1 MAQIPRALLQRW
13 LVQAERWWCMTNNRY
28 LKRWDNSVQNNY
40 GKPSIALVKGKGIVV
55 TDADGKSYLDFLG
68 GIATSV
74 LGHAHPAIVKAV
86 TKQVS
91 TLSHVSNFY
100 AHPNAIELA
109 EKLVGMTG
117 DESAK
122 VFFCQSGAEANE
134 AALKLS
140 RRTGK
145 VRVVAAQGAFHGRTM
160 GALSLTGQPSKRE
173 PFLPLIKGVKH
184 VPYGD
189 IDAMRKAVTKKTA
202 MVIIEPI
209 MGEAGVIVPPADY
222 LQELRLLCDKSGAL
236 LVIDAVQTGMG
247 RTGDWF
253 GYEYSGITP
262 DVITLAKGL
271 GGGLPLGAMIALG
284 KAADL
289 FQPGDHGSTFG
300 GNPVTTSAG
309 LAAIKFIE
317 AQEILSKVE
326 KQGAHLMQELA
337 LIPGVKEVR
346 GAGLLL
352 GIELDS
358 IKVAVFA
365 DAMRDA
371 GVLVNA
377 ANPTTIRIAPALIVS
392 DAQINRFITIFRK
405 VIADVK

>member
-1 MAQIPRALLQRW
+1 
-13 LVQAERWWCMTNNRY
+13 MTNKKY
-28 LKRWDNSVQNNY
+28 LKRWDSSLQNNY

-55 TDADGKSYLDFLG
+55 TDADGKTYLDFLG
-68 GIATSV
+68 GIATSI

-86 TKQVS
+86 TKQIS

-109 EKLVGMTG
+109 EKLAAMTG
-117 DESAK
+117 DKSAK

-134 AALKLS
+134 AAFKLS

-189 IDAMRKAVTKKTA
+189 IDAMRKAISKKTA

-209 MGEAGVIVPPADY
+209 MGEAGVVVPPPDY
-222 LQELRLLCDKSGAL
+222 LQELRRLCDKNGSL

-289 FQPGDHGSTFG
+289 FQAGDHGSTFG
-300 GNPVTTSAG
+300 GNPVTTAAG

-317 AQEILSKVE
+317 TQDILQKVE
-326 KQGAHLMQELA
+326 EQGLYLMQELA

-346 GAGLLL
+346 GAGLLI
-352 GIELDS
+352 GIELES
-358 IKVAVFA
+358 LKASEVS
-365 DAMRDA
+365 DAMREA

-377 ANPTTIRIAPALIVS
+377 ANGTTIRIAPALIVT
-392 DAQINRFITIFRK
+392 DAQINKFIATFRK
-405 VIADVK
+405 VITDAK

>member
-1 MAQIPRALLQRW
+1 
-13 LVQAERWWCMTNNRY
+13 MTNKTMINRW
-28 LKRWDNSVQNNY
+28 KSSVQNNY
-40 GKPSIALVKGKGIVV
+40 GTPSIALVKGKGLVV
-55 TDADGKSYLDFLG
+55 TDADGKQYLDFLG
-68 GIATSV
+68 GIATNI

-100 AHPNAIELA
+100 VHPHAVELA
-109 EKLVGMTG
+109 EKLAAMTG
-117 DESAK
+117 DKSAK

-145 VRVVAAQGAFHGRTM
+145 VRIVAAQGAFHGRTM
-160 GALSLTGQPSKRE
+160 GALSLTGQPAKRE

-184 VPYGD
+184 VPFGD
-189 IDAMRKAVTKKTA
+189 IEAMRKAVTKKTA

-222 LQELRLLCDKSGAL
+222 LRELRALCDAKGAL
-236 LVIDAVQTGMG
+236 LVIDVVQTGMG

-300 GNPVTTSAG
+300 GNPVTTAAG

-317 AQEILSKVE
+317 TQKILKKVE
-326 KQGAHLMQELA
+326 KQGVYLMQELA
-337 LIPGVKEVR
+337 VIPGVAEVR

-352 GIELDS
+352 GIELENL
-358 IKVAVFA
+358 KAA
-365 DAMRDA
+365 DIAKA
-371 GVLVNA
+371 LQNEGVLVNA
-377 ANPTTIRIAPALIVS
+377 ANPTTIRLAPALIVT
-392 DAQINRFITIFRK
+392 DAQLKKFVSIFKK
-405 VIADVK
+405 VMSDGK

>member
-1 MAQIPRALLQRW
+1 MTNKKYLQRW
-13 LVQAERWWCMTNNRY
+13 DSSL
-28 LKRWDNSVQNNY
+28 QNNY

-55 TDADGKSYLDFLG
+55 TDADGKTYLDFLG
-68 GIATSV
+68 GIATSI

-86 TKQVS
+86 TKQIS

-109 EKLVGMTG
+109 EKLAAMTG
-117 DESAK
+117 DKSAK

-134 AALKLS
+134 AAFKLS

-189 IDAMRKAVTKKTA
+189 IDAMRKAISKKTA

-209 MGEAGVIVPPADY
+209 MGEAGVVVPPPDY
-222 LQELRLLCDKSGAL
+222 LQELRRLCDKNGSL

-262 DVITLAKGL
+262 DLITLAKGL

-289 FQPGDHGSTFG
+289 FQAGDHGSTFG
-300 GNPVTTSAG
+300 GNPVTTAAG

-317 AQEILSKVE
+317 TQDILQKVE
-326 KQGAHLMQELA
+326 EQGLYLMQELA

-346 GAGLLL
+346 GAGLLI
-352 GIELDS
+352 GIELES
-358 IKVAVFA
+358 LKASEVS
-365 DAMRDA
+365 DAMREA

-377 ANPTTIRIAPALIVS
+377 ANGTTIRIAPALIVT
-392 DAQINRFITIFRK
+392 DAQINKFIATFRK
-405 VIADVK
+405 VITDAK

>member
-1 MAQIPRALLQRW
+1 MINRW
-13 LVQAERWWCMTNNRY
+13 S
-28 LKRWDNSVQNNY
+28 NSVQNNY
-40 GKPSIALVKGKGIVV
+40 GSPSIALVKGNGLVV
-55 TDADGKSYLDFLG
+55 TDADGKQYLDFLG
-68 GIATSV
+68 GIATNI

-86 TKQVS
+86 SKQVS
-91 TLSHVSNFY
+91 ILSHVSNFY
-100 AHPNAIELA
+100 VHPNAVELA
-109 EKLVGMTG
+109 EKLASMTG
-117 DESAK
+117 DKSAK

-173 PFLPLIKGVKH
+173 PFLPLVKGVKH

-189 IDAMRKAVTKKTA
+189 IEAMRKAVNKKTA

-222 LQELRLLCDKSGAL
+222 LQELRALCDAKGAL

-300 GNPVTTSAG
+300 GNPVTTAAG

-317 AQEILSKVE
+317 SQKLLKKVE
-326 KQGAHLMQELA
+326 KQGAYLMQELA
-337 LIPGVKEVR
+337 LIPGVSEVR

-352 GIELDS
+352 GIELENLKSSD
-358 IKVAVFA
+358 VAGA
-365 DAMRDA
+365 LQKS

-377 ANPTTIRIAPALIVS
+377 ANPTTIRLAPALIVT
-392 DAQINRFITIFRK
+392 DVQIKKFISIFKK
-405 VIADVK
+405 VMSDVK

>member
-1 MAQIPRALLQRW
+1 MSNKTVITQW
-13 LVQAERWWCMTNNRY
+13 
-28 LKRWDNSVQNNY
+28 KNSVQNNY
-40 GKPSIALVKGKGIVV
+40 GTPSVALVRGKGIVV
-55 TDADGKSYLDFLG
+55 TDADGKQYLDFLG
-68 GIATSV
+68 GIATSI
-74 LGHAHPAIVKAV
+74 LGQAHPAIVKAV
-86 TKQVS
+86 SKQVS

-100 AHPNAIELA
+100 AHPNAVALA
-109 EKLVGMTG
+109 AKLTAMTG
-117 DESAK
+117 DKSAK

-145 VRVVAAQGAFHGRTM
+145 SRVVAAQGAFHGRTM
-160 GALSLTGQPSKRE
+160 GALSLTGQPAKRE

-189 IDAMRKAVTKKTA
+189 INAMRKAVSRKTA

-222 LQELRLLCDKSGAL
+222 LQQLRQLCDDKGAL

-300 GNPVTTSAG
+300 GNPVTTAAG
-309 LAAIKFIE
+309 LAAINFIE
-317 AQEILSKVE
+317 SKKILKKVE
-326 KQGAHLMQELA
+326 KQGAYLMQELA
-337 LIPGVKEVR
+337 LIPGVAEVR

-352 GIELDS
+352 GIELENRKAAD
-358 IKVAVFA
+358 VAG
-365 DAMRDA
+365 DLQKS

-377 ANPTTIRIAPALIVS
+377 ANTTTIRLAPALIVT
-392 DAQINRFITIFRK
+392 DVQINKFLAIFKK
-405 VIADVK
+405 VMRDAK

>member
-1 MAQIPRALLQRW
+1 
-13 LVQAERWWCMTNNRY
+13 MTNKTMINR
-28 LKRWDNSVQNNY
+28 WSNSVQNNY
-40 GKPSIALVKGKGIVV
+40 GSPSIALVKGKGLVV
-55 TDADGKSYLDFLG
+55 TDAEGKHYLDFLG
-68 GIATSV
+68 GIATNI

-91 TLSHVSNFY
+91 ILSHVSNFY
-100 AHPNAIELA
+100 VHPNAVELA
-109 EKLVGMTG
+109 EKLASMTG
-117 DESAK
+117 DNGAK

-173 PFLPLIKGVKH
+173 PFLPLVKGVKH

-189 IDAMRKAVTKKTA
+189 IEAMRKAVSKKTA

-222 LQELRLLCDKSGAL
+222 LQELRTLCDAKGAL

-300 GNPVTTSAG
+300 GNPVTTAAG

-317 AQEILSKVE
+317 SQKLLKKVE
-326 KQGAHLMQELA
+326 RQGAYLMQELA
-337 LIPGVKEVR
+337 LIPGVAEVR

-352 GIELDS
+352 GIELESLKSSD
-358 IKVAVFA
+358 VANA
-365 DAMRDA
+365 LQKC

-377 ANPTTIRIAPALIVS
+377 ANPTTIRLAPALIVT
-392 DAQINRFITIFRK
+392 DAQIKKFISIIKK
-405 VIADVK
+405 VINDGK

>member
-1 MAQIPRALLQRW
+1 
-13 LVQAERWWCMTNNRY
+13 MTNKKY
-28 LKRWDNSVQNNY
+28 LNRWDRSLQNNY
-40 GKPSIALVKGKGIVV
+40 GKPSIALVKGKGILV
-55 TDADGKSYLDFLG
+55 TDADGKTYMDFLG
-68 GIATSV
+68 GIATNI

-91 TLSHVSNFY
+91 VLSHVSNFY
-100 AHPNAIELA
+100 AHPNAIALA
-109 EKLVGMTG
+109 EKLTAMTG
-117 DESAK
+117 DKGAR

-145 VRVVAAQGAFHGRTM
+145 MRVVAAQGAFHGRTM

-184 VPYGD
+184 VPFGD
-189 IDAMRKAVTKKTA
+189 IDAMRKAVSKKTA

-222 LQELRLLCDKSGAL
+222 LQELRKLCDKNGAL

-284 KAADL
+284 KAAEL

-300 GNPVTTSAG
+300 GNPVTTAAG
-309 LAAIKFIE
+309 LAAIEFIE
-317 AQEILSKVE
+317 TKKILNKVE
-326 KQGAHLMQELA
+326 KQGAHLIQELA
-337 LIPGVKEVR
+337 LIPGVREVR

-352 GIELDS
+352 GIELESLKASDVS
-358 IKVAVFA
+358 

-377 ANPTTIRIAPALIVS
+377 ANATTIRIAPALIVT
-392 DAQINRFITIFRK
+392 DAQITKFIAIFKK
-405 VIADVK
+405 VIADAK

>member
-1 MAQIPRALLQRW
+1 
-13 LVQAERWWCMTNNRY
+13 MTNKTVINRW
-28 LKRWDNSVQNNY
+28 KSSVQNNY
-40 GKPSIALVKGKGIVV
+40 GSPSIALVKGKGLVV
-55 TDADGKSYLDFLG
+55 TDADGKQYLDFLG
-68 GIATSV
+68 GIATNI

-86 TKQVS
+86 TKQVA
-91 TLSHVSNFY
+91 TLTHVSNFY
-100 AHPNAIELA
+100 AHPNAVELA
-109 EKLVGMTG
+109 EKLASMTG
-117 DESAK
+117 NKSAK
-122 VFFCQSGAEANE
+122 VFLCQSGAEANE

-140 RRTGK
+140 RRTG
-145 VRVVAAQGAFHGRTM
+145 RMRIVAAQGAFHGRTM

-189 IDAMRKAVTKKTA
+189 IEAMRKAVTRKTA
-202 MVIIEPI
+202 MIIIEPI

-222 LQELRLLCDKSGAL
+222 LQELRAICDAKGAL

-300 GNPVTTSAG
+300 GNPVTTAAA

-317 AQEILSKVE
+317 IQKILQKVE
-326 KQGAHLMQELA
+326 KQGAYLMQELA
-337 LIPGVKEVR
+337 VIPGVAEVR

-352 GIELDS
+352 GIELES
-358 IKVAVFA
+358 MKAA
-365 DAMRDA
+365 DIAKALQDQ

-377 ANPTTIRIAPALIVS
+377 ANPTTIRLAPALVVT
-392 DAQINRFITIFRK
+392 DAQIKKFVAIFKK
-405 VIADVK
+405 VMSDGK

>member
-1 MAQIPRALLQRW
+1 
-13 LVQAERWWCMTNNRY
+13 MTNNRY

-117 DESAK
+117 DKNAK

-189 IDAMRKAVTKKTA
+189 IDAMRKAVSKKTA

-337 LIPGVKEVR
+337 IIPGVKEVR

-358 IKVAVFA
+358 IKAAVVA
-365 DAMRDA
+365 DAMRNA

>member
-1 MAQIPRALLQRW
+1 
-13 LVQAERWWCMTNNRY
+13 MTNKTMINRW
-28 LKRWDNSVQNNY
+28 KSSVQNNY
-40 GKPSIALVKGKGIVV
+40 GTPSIALVKGKGLVV
-55 TDADGKSYLDFLG
+55 TDADGKQYLDFLG
-68 GIATSV
+68 GIATNI
-74 LGHAHPAIVKAV
+74 LGHAHSAIIKAV

-100 AHPNAIELA
+100 VHPQAVELA
-109 EKLVGMTG
+109 EELAAMTS
-117 DESAK
+117 DKSAK

-145 VRVVAAQGAFHGRTM
+145 VRIVAAQGAFHGRTM
-160 GALSLTGQPSKRE
+160 GALSMTGQPAKRE
-173 PFLPLIKGVKH
+173 PFLPLVKGVKH
-184 VPYGD
+184 VPFGD
-189 IDAMRKAVTKKTA
+189 IEAMRKAITKKTA
-202 MVIIEPI
+202 MVILEPI

-222 LQELRLLCDKSGAL
+222 LREVRALCDAKGAL

-300 GNPVTTSAG
+300 GNPVTTAAG
-309 LAAIKFIE
+309 LAAIKFME
-317 AQEILSKVE
+317 SQKILKKVE
-326 KQGAHLMQELA
+326 KQGVYLMTELA
-337 LIPGVKEVR
+337 VIPGVAEVR

-352 GIELDS
+352 GIELETKKASD
-358 IKVAVFA
+358 VALA
-365 DAMRDA
+365 LQNE

-377 ANPTTIRIAPALIVS
+377 ANPTTIRIAPALIVT
-392 DAQINRFITIFRK
+392 DAQLKKFVSIFKK
-405 VIADVK
+405 VMSDDK

>member
-1 MAQIPRALLQRW
+1 MLNRW
-13 LVQAERWWCMTNNRY
+13 NTV
-28 LKRWDNSVQNNY
+28 VQNNY
-40 GKPSIALVKGKGIVV
+40 GSPTIALVKGKGIVV
-55 TDADGKSYLDFLG
+55 TDADGKQYLDFLG
-68 GIATSV
+68 GIATSI
-74 LGHAHPAIVKAV
+74 LGHAHPVIVKAV

-100 AHPNAIELA
+100 AHPQAIELA
-109 EKLVGMTG
+109 EKLTSMTG
-117 DESAK
+117 DKNAK

-189 IDAMRKAVTKKTA
+189 IEAMRKAVTKKTA

-222 LQELRLLCDKSGAL
+222 LQQLRALCDDKGAL

-253 GYEYSGITP
+253 GYEYSEITP

-284 KAADL
+284 KAAEL

-300 GNPVTTSAG
+300 GNPVTTAAG

-317 AQEILSKVE
+317 TTGVLTKVE

-337 LIPGVKEVR
+337 VIPGVAEVR

-352 GIELDS
+352 GIELSDH
-358 IKVAVFA
+358 KAA
-365 DAMRDA
+365 DIANSLREQ

-377 ANPTTIRIAPALIVS
+377 ANATTIRIAPALIVT
-392 DAQINRFITIFRK
+392 DAQIKKFIAIFKK
-405 VIADVK
+405 VMSDAK

>member
-1 MAQIPRALLQRW
+1 
-13 LVQAERWWCMTNNRY
+13 MTNKKY
-28 LKRWDNSVQNNY
+28 LNRWDRSLQNNY
-40 GKPSIALVKGKGIVV
+40 GKPTITLVKGQGVLV
-55 TDADGKSYLDFLG
+55 TDADGETYMDFLG
-68 GIATSV
+68 GIATNI

-91 TLSHVSNFY
+91 VLSHVSNFY
-100 AHPNAIELA
+100 AHPNAIALA
-109 EKLVGMTG
+109 EKLTAMTG
-117 DESAK
+117 EKSAK

-184 VPYGD
+184 VPFGD
-189 IDAMRKAVTKKTA
+189 IDAMRKAVSKKTA
-202 MVIIEPI
+202 MVMIEPI

-222 LQELRLLCDKSGAL
+222 LQELRKLCDKNGAL

-284 KAADL
+284 KAAEL

-300 GNPVTTSAG
+300 GNPVTTAAG
-309 LAAIKFIE
+309 LAAIEFIE
-317 AQEILSKVE
+317 SKKILSKVE
-326 KQGAHLMQELA
+326 KQGAHLIQELA

-352 GIELDS
+352 GIELESLKASDIS
-358 IKVAVFA
+358 
-365 DAMRDA
+365 DAMREA

-377 ANPTTIRIAPALIVS
+377 ANATTIRIAPALIVT
-392 DAQINRFITIFRK
+392 DAQITKFIAIFKK
-405 VIADVK
+405 VIADAK

>member
-1 MAQIPRALLQRW
+1 
-13 LVQAERWWCMTNNRY
+13 MTNKTMINR
-28 LKRWDNSVQNNY
+28 WSNSVQNNY
-40 GKPSIALVKGKGIVV
+40 GSPTIALVKGKGIVV
-55 TDADGKSYLDFLG
+55 TDADGKQYLDFLG
-68 GIATSV
+68 GIATNI

-91 TLSHVSNFY
+91 ILSHVSNFY
-100 AHPNAIELA
+100 VHPNAVELA
-109 EKLVGMTG
+109 EKLASMTG
-117 DESAK
+117 DKGAK

-173 PFLPLIKGVKH
+173 PFLPLVKGVKH

-189 IDAMRKAVTKKTA
+189 IEAMRKAVTKKTA

-222 LQELRLLCDKSGAL
+222 LQELRTLCDAKGAL

-284 KAADL
+284 KASDL

-300 GNPVTTSAG
+300 GNPVTTAAG
-309 LAAIKFIE
+309 LAAIKLIE
-317 AQEILSKVE
+317 SQKLLKKVE
-326 KQGAHLMQELA
+326 KQGAYLMQELA
-337 LIPGVKEVR
+337 LIPGVSEVR

-352 GIELDS
+352 GIELENLKSSD
-358 IKVAVFA
+358 VAIA
-365 DAMRDA
+365 LQKS

-377 ANPTTIRIAPALIVS
+377 ANPKTIRLAPALIVT
-392 DAQINRFITIFRK
+392 DVQIKKFISIFKK
-405 VIADVK
+405 VMSDVK

>member
-1 MAQIPRALLQRW
+1 
-13 LVQAERWWCMTNNRY
+13 MTNKKM
-28 LKRWDNSVQNNY
+28 LDRWNSVVQNNY
-40 GKPSIALVKGKGIVV
+40 GTPSIALIKGKGIVV
-55 TDADGKSYLDFLG
+55 TDADGKVYLDFLG
-68 GIATSV
+68 GIATSI

-91 TLSHVSNFY
+91 TLGHISNFY
-100 AHPNAIELA
+100 AHPNAITLA
-109 EKLVGMTG
+109 EKLVAMTG
-117 DESAK
+117 EKKAK

-134 AALKLS
+134 AAFKLS

-145 VRVVAAQGAFHGRTM
+145 VRVVAAQGAFHGRTI

-173 PFLPLIKGVKH
+173 PFLPLIKGVQH

-189 IDAMRKAVTKKTA
+189 IEAMRKAISKKTA

-222 LQELRLLCDKSGAL
+222 LQQLRAICDDKGAL

-253 GYEYSGITP
+253 GYEYSGISP

-300 GNPVTTSAG
+300 GNPVTTAAG
-309 LAAIKFIE
+309 LAAIDVIE
-317 AQEILSKVE
+317 SKKILNKVKQQGDYLIQEI
-326 KQGAHLMQELA
+326 A

-346 GAGLLL
+346 GAGLLI
-352 GIELDS
+352 GIELES
-358 IKVAVFA
+358 LKASEIAT
-365 DAMRDA
+365 AMRDA

-377 ANPTTIRIAPALIVS
+377 ANPATIRIAPALIVT
-392 DAQINRFITIFRK
+392 DVQINKFISIFRK
-405 VIADVK
+405 VISDAK

>member
-1 MAQIPRALLQRW
+1 
-13 LVQAERWWCMTNNRY
+13 MTNKTMINRW
-28 LKRWDNSVQNNY
+28 KSSVQNNY
-40 GKPSIALVKGKGIVV
+40 GTPSIALLKGKGLVV
-55 TDADGKSYLDFLG
+55 TDADGKQYLDFLG
-68 GIATSV
+68 GIATSI

-100 AHPNAIELA
+100 AHPHAIELA
-109 EKLVGMTG
+109 EKLAAMTG
-117 DESAK
+117 DKKAK

-140 RRTGK
+140 RRSGK
-145 VRVVAAQGAFHGRTM
+145 VRIVAAQGAFHGRTM

-184 VPYGD
+184 VPFGD
-189 IDAMRKAVTKKTA
+189 IEAMRKAVTKKTA

-222 LQELRLLCDKSGAL
+222 LRELRSLCDAKGAL

-289 FQPGDHGSTFG
+289 FQSGDHGSTFG
-300 GNPVTTSAG
+300 GNPVTTAAG

-317 AQEILSKVE
+317 AQKILKKVE
-326 KQGAHLMQELA
+326 AQGLYLIQELA
-337 LIPGVKEVR
+337 LTPGVAEVR

-352 GIELDS
+352 GIELESLKAAD
-358 IKVAVFA
+358 VALA
-365 DAMRDA
+365 LQNE

-377 ANPTTIRIAPALIVS
+377 ANPTTIRLAPALIVT
-392 DAQINRFITIFRK
+392 DAQIKKFVAIFRK
-405 VIADVK
+405 VMSDGK

>member
-1 MAQIPRALLQRW
+1 MSNKKFL
-13 LVQAERWWCMTNNRY
+13 T
-28 LKRWDNSVQNNY
+28 RWDASLQNNY
-40 GKPSIALVKGKGIVV
+40 GKPAITLVKGKGIVV
-55 TDADGKSYLDFLG
+55 TDADGKTYLDFLG
-68 GIATSV
+68 GIATSI

-91 TLSHVSNFY
+91 VLSHVSNFY
-100 AHPNAIELA
+100 AHPNAIALA
-109 EKLVGMTG
+109 EKLTKMTG
-117 DESAK
+117 DKNAK

-189 IDAMRKAVTKKTA
+189 IDAMRKAITKKTA

-209 MGEAGVIVPPADY
+209 MGEAGVIVPPAEY
-222 LQELRLLCDKSGAL
+222 LQQLRELCDKNGSL

-300 GNPVTTSAG
+300 GNPVTTAAG
-309 LAAIKFIE
+309 LAAIEFIE
-317 AQEILSKVE
+317 SKKILGKVE
-326 KQGAHLMQELA
+326 KQGAHLMHELA

-352 GIELDS
+352 GIELESLKASDVS
-358 IKVAVFA
+358 
-365 DAMRDA
+365 DAMRNT

-377 ANPTTIRIAPALIVS
+377 ANATTIRIAPALIVT
-392 DAQINRFITIFRK
+392 DAQINKFISLFRK
-405 VIADVK
+405 VIADGK

>member
-1 MAQIPRALLQRW
+1 MKKSL
-13 LVQAERWWCMTNNRY
+13 TNKSL
-28 LKRWDNSVQNNY
+28 LKRWDSVVQNNY
-40 GKPSIALVKGKGIVV
+40 GSPAIALISGKGIVV
-55 TDADGKSYLDFLG
+55 TDADGKKYLDFLG
-68 GIATSV
+68 GIATNI
-74 LGHAHPAIVKAV
+74 LGHAHPVIVKAV
-86 TKQVS
+86 SKQVA
-91 TLSHVSNFY
+91 TLGHVSNFY
-100 AHPNAIELA
+100 AHPNAVELA
-109 EKLVGMTG
+109 EKLVALTG
-117 DESAK
+117 EKGAK
-122 VFFCQSGAEANE
+122 VFLCQSGAEANE

-140 RRTGK
+140 RRMGR

-189 IDAMRKAVTKKTA
+189 IEAMRKAVTKKTA

-209 MGEAGVIVPPADY
+209 MGEAGVIVPAQEY
-222 LQELRLLCDKSGAL
+222 LRELRSLCDDKGAL

-284 KAADL
+284 KAAHL

-300 GNPVTTSAG
+300 GNPVTTAAG
-309 LAAIKFIE
+309 LAAIDFIE
-317 AQEILSKVE
+317 SRKILSKVRS
-326 KQGAHLMQELA
+326 QGAHLMQELA
-337 LIPGVKEVR
+337 SIPGVKEVR

-352 GIELDS
+352 GIELESLRATDVS
-358 IKVAVFA
+358 ASL
-365 DAMRDA
+365 REA

-377 ANPTTIRIAPALIVS
+377 ANDSTIRIAPALIVT
-392 DAQINRFITIFRK
+392 DVQINTFISIFKK
-405 VIADVK
+405 VISNAI

>member
-1 MAQIPRALLQRW
+1 
-13 LVQAERWWCMTNNRY
+13 MTNKTMI
-28 LKRWDNSVQNNY
+28 KRWNNSLQNNY
-40 GKPSIALVKGKGIVV
+40 GAPAIALVKGKGIVV
-55 TDADGKSYLDFLG
+55 TDADGKQYLDFLG
-68 GIATSV
+68 GIATNI
-74 LGHAHPAIVKAV
+74 LGHAHPTIVKAV
-86 TKQVS
+86 TKQVA

-100 AHPNAIELA
+100 IHPNAVELA
-109 EKLVGMTG
+109 EKLAAMTG
-117 DESAK
+117 DKSAR

-145 VRVVAAQGAFHGRTM
+145 VRIVAAQGAFHGRTM
-160 GALSLTGQPSKRE
+160 GALSMTGQPSKRE
-173 PFLPLIKGVKH
+173 PFLPLVKGVKH

-189 IDAMRKAVTKKTA
+189 IEAMRKAITKKTA

-222 LQELRLLCDKSGAL
+222 LVQLRALCDAKGAL

-284 KAADL
+284 KAAEL

-300 GNPVTTSAG
+300 GNPVTTAAG

-317 AQEILSKVE
+317 SQKILKKVKAQGNYLI
-326 KQGAHLMQELA
+326 QELA
-337 LIPGVKEVR
+337 LIPGVTEVR

-352 GIELDS
+352 GIELETL
-358 IKVAVFA
+358 KAA
-365 DAMRDA
+365 DIASAMREA

-377 ANPTTIRIAPALIVS
+377 ANATTIRLAPALIVT
-392 DAQINRFITIFRK
+392 DAQIKKFVATFRK
-405 VIADVK
+405 VISDAK

>member
-1 MAQIPRALLQRW
+1 MSNKKFL
-13 LVQAERWWCMTNNRY
+13 T
-28 LKRWDNSVQNNY
+28 RWDASLQNNY
-40 GKPSIALVKGKGIVV
+40 GKPAITLVKGKGIVV
-55 TDADGKSYLDFLG
+55 TDADGKTYLDFLG
-68 GIATSV
+68 GIATSI

-91 TLSHVSNFY
+91 VLSHVSNFY
-100 AHPNAIELA
+100 AHPNAIALA
-109 EKLVGMTG
+109 EKLTKMTG
-117 DESAK
+117 DKNAK

-189 IDAMRKAVTKKTA
+189 INAMRKAITKKTA

-209 MGEAGVIVPPADY
+209 MGEAGVIVPPAEY
-222 LQELRLLCDKSGAL
+222 LQQLRELCDKNGSL

-300 GNPVTTSAG
+300 GNPVTTAAG
-309 LAAIKFIE
+309 LAAIEFIE
-317 AQEILSKVE
+317 SKKILAKVE

-352 GIELDS
+352 GIELESLKASDVS
-358 IKVAVFA
+358 
-365 DAMRDA
+365 DAMRSA

-377 ANPTTIRIAPALIVS
+377 ANATTIRIAPALIVT
-392 DAQINRFITIFRK
+392 DAQINKFISLFRK
-405 VIADVK
+405 VIADGK